1 MRVYGT
7 NPYSAGLSSPSENVL
22 KITVKDRYIYMPD
35 VPLSVVDKEVF
46 KLLNDYNVSFSKKK
60 IGISIPEK

>member
-1 MRVYGT
+1 
-7 NPYSAGLSSPSENVL
+7 
-22 KITVKDRYIYMPD
+22 MPD

-60 IGISIPEK
+60 IGISIPEKWRVF